1 VGSPSPGPLRYGRIG
16 FVNVAPVETAFD
28 AGAVTR
34 DATVVTDVPARLNAQ
49 LLDGELDVAAISS
62 AAFLANRDRLALL
75 GDACI
80 AAAGPVR
87 SVLLI
92 SKAPPALLGGV
103 PIAVTAQ
110 SASAR
115 LLLQILLER
124 VQGVRPTY
132 EVVDDAPAAAR
143 AGRPTLLIGDEALA
157 ARGTSRAGRLYDL
170 GEAWYAWTSLPFVFA
185 VWAVRKDVLASR
197 PLEVAALARSLA
209 AARAWGGI
217 HRHAV
222 IDAAV
227 AQLPFH
233 RGLYIDYFSRLS
245 YTLNDG
251 AQQGLNRFAELTAA
265 EELRVAG

>member
-1 VGSPSPGPLRYGRIG
+1 MDSRPAGPLRYGRIS
-16 FVNVAPVETAFD
+16 FVNVAPIETAFD
-28 AGAVTR
+28 TGAVTR
-34 DATVVTDVPARLNAQ
+34 EATVVTDVPARLNA
-49 LLDGELDVAAISS
+49 LLLSGDLDVAAISS

-87 SVLLI
+87 SVLLV
-92 SKAPPALLGGV
+92 SPVPPALLGGV

-115 LLLQILLER
+115 MLLQLLLEC

-157 ARGTSRAGRLYDL
+157 ARGTSRMGRLYDL

-197 PLEVAALARSLA
+197 PIAVAALAKALA
-209 AARAWGGI
+209 AARAWGGL

-233 RGLYIDYFSRLS
+233 RGLYIDYFSRLT
-245 YTLNDG
+245 YALNAD
-251 AQQGLNRFAELTAA
+251 AQQGLERFAELTAG